1 MSVQTDKTSQIRLL
15 IPTEMVKELD
25 TIAISRS
32 MSRLALI
39 RYFLRHQIDQEL
51 SELDSYL
58 SQVERRKQTHQ
69 RLQEHLSERER

>member
-1 MSVQTDKTSQIRLL
+1 MSTQTDKTSQIRLL
-15 IPTEMVKELD
+15 IPIEMVKELD

>member
-1 MSVQTDKTSQIRLL
+1 MSNQSKKITQIRLL
-15 IPTEMVKELD
+15 LPIEMLRELD
-25 TIAISRS
+25 TLADSRS
-32 MSRLALI
+32 MTRLQLI
-39 RYFLRHQIDQEL
+39 RFLLRHQIDQEL